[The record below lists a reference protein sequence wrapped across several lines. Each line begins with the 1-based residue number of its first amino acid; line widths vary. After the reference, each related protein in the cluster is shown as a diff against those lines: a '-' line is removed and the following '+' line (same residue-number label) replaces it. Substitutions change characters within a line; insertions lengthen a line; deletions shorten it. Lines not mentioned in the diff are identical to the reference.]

1 MPADLVM
8 ILSEFGAAGLIGVL
22 WILERRYA
30 AVRNRQLDEMHRQIL
45 AERRDSDA
53 LLDVVRDNTRAIVA
67 LESSQHQ
74 LIDLIRALA
83 SETDRHPCP
92 RPGDGRTDRLSGR
105 DSAPSE
111 RAKESAA

>member
-1 MPADLVM
+1 MPTDLVM
-8 ILSEFGAAGLIGVL
+8 VLSEFGAAGLIGVL

-53 LLDVVRDNTRAIVA
+53 LLGVVRDNTRAIVA

-83 SETDRHPCP
+83 SETDRHACP
-92 RPGDGRTDRLSGR
+92 RPGEGGADRPCGR
-105 DSAPSE
+105 DSAPSVG
-111 RAKESAA
+111 AKESAT